1 MLFDKFLIFGVFV
14 MKKCKLLLAIFLFV
28 IVFAF
33 PDIIM
38 AAADTSG
45 IKSKFQEMA
54 DTVFDVARYIGIYG
68 GLGGAIVSLLFRY
81 INKDQNI
88 WSDALKILGA
98 GAGLAAFST
107 ILSIIASWI

>member
-1 MLFDKFLIFGVFV
+1 
-14 MKKCKLLLAIFLFV
+14 MKKCKVVSVILLFAVVFV
-28 IVFAF
+28 F
-33 PDIIM
+33 PDILS

-107 ILSIIASWI
+107 ILSIIAGWI

>member
-1 MLFDKFLIFGVFV
+1 MRKIKWCATAVFMIV
-14 MKKCKLLLAIFLFV
+14 VLTFPDFLF
-28 IVFAF
+28 
-33 PDIIM
+33 
-38 AAADTSG
+38 AADTSG

-107 ILSIIASWI
+107 ILSIIAGWI

>member
-1 MLFDKFLIFGVFV
+1 MRKIKWCATAVFMIV
-14 MKKCKLLLAIFLFV
+14 VLTFPDFLF
-28 IVFAF
+28 
-33 PDIIM
+33 
-38 AAADTSG
+38 AADTSG

-88 WSDALKILGA
+88 WSDALNILGA
-98 GAGLAAFST
+98 CAGLAAFST
-107 ILSIIASWI
+107 ILSIIAGWI

>member
-1 MLFDKFLIFGVFV
+1 MRKIKLSVLVVFMIV
-14 MKKCKLLLAIFLFV
+14 VLTSPDFLF
-28 IVFAF
+28 
-33 PDIIM
+33 

-107 ILSIIASWI
+107 ILSIIAGWI